1 MKRKRVTTE
10 ADSDDSVSHDGNE
23 NEVLDR
29 MDCINRAIANLKMD
43 IPELVRKAVLDVMKE
58 RRRYV
63 EPGYR

>member
-1 MKRKRVTTE
+1 MTSKSKRVTDKDT
-10 ADSDDSVSHDGNE
+10 
-23 NEVLDR
+23 EVLDR

-43 IPELVRKAVLDVMKE
+43 IPELVRKAVLDIMKE

>member
-1 MKRKRVTTE
+1 MKRKRVTMG
-10 ADSDDSVSHDGNE
+10 ADSDDSVSPDGND

-43 IPELVRKAVLDVMKE
+43 IPELVRKAVLDIMKE